1 MKIPHIIAP
10 AVLAMLALAPANSAQ
25 PAQPA
30 KPAQPENAALDTI
43 RRAIGDEIYP
53 VAELKAAAFLASF
66 PKSASAALVR
76 QWLAR
81 AQHEQGRHSEA
92 LATLDPILK
101 EAQRKKPGPE
111 ILHIAADSLSDLGRF
126 AEAERSYRDLLTLNP
141 DYPRAPEARL
151 GLAWT
156 LLNLGGDKALE
167 GDGILDVIARNPAA
181 PDFAQGARILR
192 ARWQLRSGRT
202 SDAAQTLTDL
212 LVSQPERPAR
222 LEAHFWLGE
231 ALLSSGDHAKAL
243 THYEQITQETEPV
256 QKELFINALLRR
268 GECALAANDPTK
280 ALESFERILVEGSDE
295 TARLI
300 ATRKV
305 IEAAGKAGALR
316 DTLSRLRRT
325 VDGESAAHI
334 AGPSLLA
341 IAEAELA
348 SQQHDAAIATWNAIA
363 KRFPNTTWAASA
375 LSRAGETIAGRGDP
389 DRGLTVLRAAAEESP
404 EPSQAAQCR
413 FRAAGIL
420 LGLGRFSEAHDEFLA
435 IAQKPEASQLH
446 EMALFN
452 AMLCLARQ
460 GKPDELVQLFRR
472 FSSEFP
478 ESMFRETVIVE
489 QGRLESQ
496 LGKEPDA
503 RTKWQQI
510 LDAFPESPRRHVI
523 LFEIAKSLMREGK
536 LREAVARLDE
546 LVAKFPTG
554 THIPE
559 AQFLVLAAKRQ
570 LGAHTPE
577 ASIASLKDLLQK
589 YPDSPVAGDILF
601 QIGEAYFTGEDFA
614 NAQTWFTR
622 LARNVPKHELADD
635 ALYFAGLAA
644 LRRDDSGPAIA
655 LFEEIARDH
664 PKSPRLGEARVGQG
678 HALRLQ
684 AKFEE
689 ALAVYGSVAT
699 ISPPPP
705 IEVLAM
711 ARIGEADSHYRLAA
725 EDAKRYAR
733 AIAIYDEV
741 LSEEGLVLTRPDII
755 NEAGWKKGQTLEKA
769 GRTVEALEAF
779 TDIVYGNLTRKSGV
793 APAVPEYHWFGKAA
807 SDAARILE
815 SGGDWAGALSVY
827 RLAESMGGPD
837 ATAWRT
843 RRLKLQREHFL
854 YD

>member
-1 MKIPHIIAP
+1 MKTPQFVAALLFAALNPAP
-10 AVLAMLALAPANSAQ
+10 SAQ
-25 PAQPA
+25 APPEGPAL
-30 KPAQPENAALDTI
+30 EAL
-43 RRAIGDEIYP
+43 RRAIDAQIFP
-53 VAELKAAAFLASF
+53 VAELKANAFLTAF
-66 PKSASAALVR
+66 PKSASVPMVR
-76 QWLAR
+76 QWLAK
-81 AQHEQGRHSEA
+81 AQHEQGRHTQA
-92 LATLDPILK
+92 LATLDPLLK
-101 EAQRKKPGPE
+101 EAPRKKAGPE
-111 ILHIAADSLSDLGRF
+111 ILHIAADSMTDLGRF
-126 AEAERSYRDLLTLNP
+126 ADAERAYRDLLTLNP

-156 LLNLGGDKALE
+156 LLNLGGEKAQE
-167 GDGILDVIARNPAA
+167 GEGILDVIARNPDA
-181 PDFAQGARILR
+181 PDFAQTARILR

-202 SDAAQTLTDL
+202 ADAAQTLTDL
-212 LVSQPERPAR
+212 LVSQPGRPAR

-231 ALLSSGDHAKAL
+231 VLLASGDHAKAL
-243 THYEQITQETEPV
+243 SHYEHVTQDTDPV
-256 QKELFINALLRR
+256 QLDLLMNARLRR

-280 ALESFERILVEGSDE
+280 ALESFEKVLIEGSDE
-295 TARLI
+295 TARLV
-300 ATRKV
+300 AARKM
-305 IEAAGKAGALR
+305 IEAAGKAGVLR
-316 DTLSRLRRT
+316 DTLSRLRRIADEDPSEH
-325 VDGESAAHI
+325 V
-334 AGPSLLA
+334 AGPCLLA

-348 SQQHDAAIATWNAIA
+348 SQQHDAAIATWNATA
-363 KRFPNTTWAASA
+363 KRFPKTSWAASA
-375 LSRAGETIAGRGDP
+375 LSRAGETIASRGDP
-389 DRGLTVLRAAAEESP
+389 ERGLAVLRAAAEQSP
-404 EPSQAAQCR
+404 EPAQAAECR
-413 FRAAGIL
+413 FRIAGIL
-420 LGLGRFSEAHDEFLA
+420 FRLGRFKDAHDEFLS
-435 IAQKPEASQLH
+435 ITEKPEASKLH

-460 GKPDELVQLFRR
+460 EKSEELVQLFRR
-472 FSSEFP
+472 FSSQFP
-478 ESMFRETVIVE
+478 ESIFRETVVAE
-489 QGRLESQ
+489 QGRLESE
-496 LGKEPDA
+496 LGKEEGA

-510 LDAFPESPRRHVI
+510 LDAFPQTPRRHVI

-536 LREAVARLDE
+536 LQDAVARLQE
-546 LVAKFPTG
+546 LITEYPDG

-559 AQFLVLAAKRQ
+559 AQFLVLVAQRQ
-570 LGAHTPE
+570 LGTHTLE
-577 ASIASLKDLLQK
+577 ASIAALKDLIQK
-589 YPDSPVAGDILF
+589 YPNSPVAGDILF

-622 LARNVPKHELADD
+622 LARSVTRHELADD

-644 LRRDDSGPAIA
+644 LRRNDAGPAIA

-705 IEVLAM
+705 VEVLTM
-711 ARIGEADSHYRLAA
+711 ARIGEGDSHYRLAA
-725 EDAKRYAR
+725 EDPKRYAR

-741 LSEEGLVLTRPDII
+741 LSEESLFVARPDLI

-779 TDIVYGNLTRKSGV
+779 TDIVYGNLTRKGAV
-793 APAVPEYHWFGKAA
+793 APAIPEYHWFGKAA

-815 SGGDWAGALSVY
+815 YGGDWAGALSVY

-837 ATAWRT
+837 AMAWRT